1 MAPPLETDAVVIG
14 AGPAGLFQVFE
25 LGLLEIRAH
34 VIDTL
39 PVPGGQCIELYP
51 DKPIYD
57 IPGLPFCTGRELTD
71 RLLQQI
77 QPFGATFHL
86 NQEVASVQR
95 QADQRF
101 LVQTSQ
107 GTRLLSKTVF
117 IAGGVGAFQPRPL
130 KVPGLERFHDQQ
142 VFHRVRD
149 PAAFAGQHLVVMGDD
164 DTALGWAVH
173 FAQDGPQQARSVTLL
188 HRRDTF
194 RAAQATVERMREL
207 CESGAMR
214 FVAGQIVGFEEA
226 QGTLTHLQVMGPDDR
241 TQAVPV
247 DSLLPFLGLSPKLGP
262 IAQWGLA
269 LERKQLVVDT
279 EKFETSEPGIFAV
292 GDVNTYPGK
301 KKLIVCGFHEA
312 TLAAYAACAYVFP
325 DEKVQLQ
332 YTTTSPRLHQLL
344 GVTPAPD

>member
-117 IAGGVGAFQPRPL
+117 IAGGVGAFQPRTL

-142 VFHRVRD
+142 VFYRVRD

-188 HRRDTF
+188 HRRDAF
-194 RAAQATVERMREL
+194 RAAPATVERMREL

-279 EKFETSEPGIFAV
+279 EKFETSEPGVFAV